1 MRTPTEGCL
10 AMDIIMDDTDVRDKE
25 RRFEFGANW
34 RRFLEMVDSARI
46 RTAEESL
53 RNMLPE
59 SALQGRSFVD
69 VGCGSG
75 LFSLAARNLGAKV
88 HSLDYDPQSVECARV
103 LRERFCSGD
112 ADWSIERGS
121 ALDESY
127 MRRLGQHDVV
137 YSWGV
142 LHHTGDM
149 WRALELTGELVSPG
163 GALVV
168 SIYNDQGLRS
178 ERWKRIKRYYANSPQ
193 WRQRLI
199 VWLAFLRI
207 WGPQLT
213 RDFLRGRGLSTWRN
227 YGGDRGMSA
236 WHDLVD
242 WVGGYPF
249 EVAKPEEIFEF
260 FKMRGFKLQ
269 KLKTCGGG
277 IGCNEFLFVRT

>member
-1 MRTPTEGCL
+1 
-10 AMDIIMDDTDVRDKE
+10 MDDTDVSDHE

-34 RRFLEMVDSARI
+34 RRFLDMVDSARI

-53 RNMLPE
+53 RNMFAE
-59 SALQGRSFVD
+59 SPLRGRSFID

-103 LRERFCSGD
+103 LRERFCPGD

-121 ALDESY
+121 AVEEIY
-127 MRRLGQHDVV
+127 MRRLGQHDIV

-149 WRALELTGELVSPG
+149 WRALELTGELVKSG

-168 SIYNDQGLRS
+168 SIYNDQGQRS
-178 ERWKRIKRYYANSPQ
+178 ERWKRIKRYYANSPK
-193 WRQRLI
+193 WRQKLI
-199 VWLAFLRI
+199 VWFAFLRI

-227 YGGDRGMSA
+227 YGSDRGMSA

-260 FKMRGFKLQ
+260 FKKRGFELQ
-269 KLKTCGGG
+269 ALKTCGGG
-277 IGCNEFLFVRT
+277 IGCNEFLFVRS